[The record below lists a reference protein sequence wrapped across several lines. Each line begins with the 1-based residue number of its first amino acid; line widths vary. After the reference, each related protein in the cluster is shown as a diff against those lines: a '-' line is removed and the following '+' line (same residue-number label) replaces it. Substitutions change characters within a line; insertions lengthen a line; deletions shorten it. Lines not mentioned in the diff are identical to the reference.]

1 MIEKTFPL
9 SGPISLVVR
18 IGHGDVVVTA
28 RDDLAQAVVRLTARD
43 KNSDVAE
50 RTAVEFRDGALAVV
64 APNRGGLT
72 DLLGGWK
79 RDRDAI
85 DVAVEVPTGTDLK
98 ITTASAPI
106 HVEGRSGNA
115 DLFTGS
121 ADITADAVG
130 GDLRVRSGSSHCRI
144 GPVTGDVVARSG
156 SGSVA
161 LGAVGGSVQAGFG
174 SGNLSVESCRGNVR
188 SRAGSG
194 DAHIGAAWGDIDF
207 TAGSGQVSVGLPSGV
222 SARLDVTSG
231 SGRVRSELP
240 IEDAPTAGGTTIT
253 VRARTGSGDIRL
265 FRAGDAGQA
274 A

>member
-1 MIEKTFPL
+1 MTEKTLPL

-18 IGHGDVVVTA
+18 VAHGDVVVTT
-28 RDDLAQAVVRLTARD
+28 RDGLDRAVVRLTAHD
-43 KNSDVAE
+43 KTSDVVE
-50 RTAVEFRDGALAVV
+50 RTAIEFRDGALAVV
-64 APNRGGLT
+64 APSRGGLT

-79 RDRDAI
+79 RDRDAM
-85 DVAVEVPTGTDLK
+85 DVAIEVPTATDMK

-106 HVEGRSGNA
+106 HVVGRSGDA
-115 DLFTGS
+115 DLTTGS
-121 ADITADAVG
+121 ADITADAIG
-130 GDLRVRSGSSHCRI
+130 GDLRVRSGSSHCQI
-144 GPVTGDVVARSG
+144 GPVAGNVVARSG

-174 SGNLSVESCRGNVR
+174 SGDLSVESCRGNVR

-194 DAHIGAAWGDIDF
+194 NAHIGAAWGDIDY
-207 TAGSGQVSVGLPSGV
+207 TAGSGRVSVGLPTGV

-240 IEDAPTAGGTTIT
+240 IEDAPAAGGRTIT

>member
-9 SGPISLVVR
+9 TGPISLVVR
-18 IGHGDVVVTA
+18 IGHGEVVVTTHDA
-28 RDDLAQAVVRLTARD
+28 LDQAVVRLTPRD
-43 KNSDVAE
+43 KHSDVAE
-50 RTAVEFRDGALAVV
+50 RTTVELRGGALAVV
-64 APNRGGLT
+64 TPNRGGLT

-79 RDRDAI
+79 RDRDAL
-85 DVAVEVPTGTDLK
+85 DVAVDVPTGTDLK

-106 HVEGRSGNA
+106 QVVGRSGDA

-121 ADITADAVG
+121 ADITADDIA
-130 GDLRVRSGSSHCRI
+130 GDLRVRSGSSHARI
-144 GPVTGDVVARSG
+144 GAVTGSVVARSG
-156 SGSVA
+156 SGSVI

-174 SGNLSVESCRGNVR
+174 SGDLTVESCRGTVR

-207 TAGSGQVSVGLPSGV
+207 VAGSGQVSVGLPSGV

-231 SGRVRSELP
+231 SGRVSSELP
-240 IEDAPTAGGTTIT
+240 IEDSPVSGGTTIT